1 MCSVC
6 ITVGQRL
13 IRHELKSV
21 FLINKS
27 YVWLIIKE
35 VMKLEKV
42 VFCTKIGDL
51 KVILKC
57 IYMCRRSCFF
67 FFFQYFVFY
76 CISKFSV
83 LAKTLGY

>member
-13 IRHELKSV
+13 SHELKSV

-27 YVWLIIKE
+27 YVWLIIKDE

-42 VFCTKIGDL
+42 VFCT
-51 KVILKC
+51 
-57 IYMCRRSCFF
+57 
-67 FFFQYFVFY
+67 
-76 CISKFSV
+76 
-83 LAKTLGY
+83 

>member
-27 YVWLIIKE
+27 YVWLIIKDE

-42 VFCTKIGDL
+42 VFCT
-51 KVILKC
+51 
-57 IYMCRRSCFF
+57 
-67 FFFQYFVFY
+67 
-76 CISKFSV
+76 
-83 LAKTLGY
+83 